1 MFFNVIGAASA
12 AIPGGGVDLSEY
24 AAENAK
30 QHRKA
35 FLARHMST
43 KPFVLVLGRKAG
55 AKNYRLAIDAVL
67 AVNRD
72 AHRLDLVLIGPDDD
86 GVDIRSVNVYYYGA
100 QERDV
105 VLGALSLAMCLV
117 NMSESESF
125 GIVLLESWLSGKPV
139 VAQRACMAFA
149 ELVVSGE
156 NGFLVET
163 RAEIA
168 EALEHYLARPDVA
181 EQHARRGM
189 ALAGSYSW
197 ENIAVQIEA
206 LLLGAARS
214 TSMRRPAAGASVERT
229 G

>member
-1 MFFNVIGAASA
+1 MFFDVIGAASA
-12 AIPGGGVDLSEY
+12 AVPGGGVDLSEY
-24 AAENAK
+24 SSENAM
-30 QHRKA
+30 QRRNA
-35 FLARHMST
+35 FLAQHVST

-55 AKNYRLAIDAVL
+55 AKNYQLVIDAVL

-86 GVDIRSVNVYYYGA
+86 GVEIRGANVYYYGA

-125 GIVLLESWLSGKPV
+125 GIVLLESWLSGTPV
-139 VAQRACMAFA
+139 VAQRTCMAFA
-149 ELVVSGE
+149 ELVVPGE

-168 EALEHYLARPDVA
+168 EALEHYLEHPDVA
-181 EQHARRGM
+181 ERHARCGK
-189 ALAGSYSW
+189 ALAGKFSW
-197 ENIAVQIEA
+197 DSIAAQIDA
-206 LLLGAARS
+206 LLLEAARS
-214 TSMRRPAAGASVERT
+214 TSTRRQAAGAERAR
-229 G
+229 